1 MTILDTRDN
10 EDPSHGAP
18 HLGASG
24 TLAQLLRVS
33 VSWLVEQGLVVSA
46 SLGWSGEL
54 RSRVSKVLPAAQGLQ
69 TAVPC
74 VWVLLPSLTATVI
87 SENCQNILLHLLLF
101 YKNELE
107 NARAEP

>member
-1 MTILDTRDN
+1 MGPRTWGPRALWLNFSESQSLGWWNRD
-10 EDPSHGAP
+10 
-18 HLGASG
+18 
-24 TLAQLLRVS
+24 R
-33 VSWLVEQGLVVSA
+33 VVSA

>member
-1 MTILDTRDN
+1 MGPRTWGPRALRLNLSESQSLGWWNRD
-10 EDPSHGAP
+10 
-18 HLGASG
+18 
-24 TLAQLLRVS
+24 R
-33 VSWLVEQGLVVSA
+33 VVSA

-54 RSRVSKVLPAAQGLQ
+54 RSRVSKALPATRDPQ

-101 YKNELE
+101 YKNELG

>member
-1 MTILDTRDN
+1 MRILHVGPRTWGPQALWLNFSESQSLGWWNRD
-10 EDPSHGAP
+10 
-18 HLGASG
+18 
-24 TLAQLLRVS
+24 R
-33 VSWLVEQGLVVSA
+33 VVSA

-54 RSRVSKVLPAAQGLQ
+54 RRRVSKVLPAAQGLQ